1 MNICICNAKEV
12 AFFFTL
18 AIQMNKKSYLS
29 TSFFNYHEPETEK
42 RPSVKRGRSFAELVF
57 KSAPKV

>member
-1 MNICICNAKEV
+1 
-12 AFFFTL
+12 
-18 AIQMNKKSYLS
+18 MNKKSYLS

>member
-1 MNICICNAKEV
+1 MNIFAMPRKLR
-12 AFFFTL
+12 FFTL
-18 AIQMNKKSYLS
+18 AIQMNTKKLFEHI
-29 TSFFNYHEPETEK
+29 FFNYHEPETEK

>member
-1 MNICICNAKEV
+1 
-12 AFFFTL
+12 
-18 AIQMNKKSYLS
+18 MNKKSYLS
-29 TSFFNYHEPETEK
+29 PRFFNYHEPETEK

>member
-1 MNICICNAKEV
+1 MNICICNGKEV
-12 AFFFTL
+12 AGVFFTNE
-18 AIQMNKKSYLS
+18 QKKVISAQV
-29 TSFFNYHEPETEK
+29 FFNYHETETEK